1 MENRQMKLVMSGA
14 PHSLT
19 GFDIQKTMGMVII
32 ALLPALAGGVYFFGT
47 RVLLVTAVS
56 VVSAVVAEF
65 LFRKA
70 LRRETHV
77 TDLSAVVT
85 GVLLAFMLPASSP
98 LWMAA
103 VGSAFAIVV
112 AKELF
117 GGLGGNFANPALV
130 GRAILLM
137 SWPAF
142 MTRWSLSLHVA
153 AVDATTTATPLGILK
168 LGGTLADVM
177 KSLGA
182 TSKSA
187 LYLQMF
193 LGNRAGCIGETSV
206 LLLLLGAAFLIVT
219 RIIDWRAP
227 VAMIAATFA
236 ASWLFGRDPLFSVL
250 AGGIVLGAF
259 FMATDYV
266 TTPVTS
272 MGKWAF
278 GIGAG
283 LMTVLI
289 RQLGNF
295 PEGVTYGIL
304 LMNVVVPYLDKIL
317 PRKFGFVKPRKV
329 NA

>member
-1 MENRQMKLVMSGA
+1 MENRTMKLVLSGA
-14 PHSLT
+14 PHVVSGT
-19 GFDIQKTMGMVII
+19 DIQKTMAMVIF
-32 ALLPALAGGVYFFGT
+32 ALLPALAGGVYFFGP
-47 RVLLVTAVS
+47 RALLITAVS
-56 VVSAVVAEF
+56 VISAVAAEF

-70 LRRETHV
+70 LHRETH
-77 TDLSAVVT
+77 TADLSAVVT
-85 GVLLAFMLPASSP
+85 GMLLALILPVSSP
-98 LWMAA
+98 LWMTA

-130 GRAILLM
+130 GRAVLLM

-142 MTRWSLSLHVA
+142 MTRWTPSLHA
-153 AVDATTTATPLGILK
+153 TALDATTTATPLGLLK
-168 LGGTLADVM
+168 LGGALTDVM
-177 KSLGA
+177 KSVGV
-182 TSKSA
+182 SDKPA

-193 LGNRAGCIGETSV
+193 LGNRSGCIGETSA
-206 LLLLLGAAFLIVT
+206 LLLLIGAAFLIAI
-219 RIIDWRAP
+219 RIIDWRTP
-227 VAMIAATFA
+227 VAMVATTFV

-250 AGGIVLGAF
+250 AGGILLGSF

-266 TTPVTS
+266 TTPVTPV
-272 MGKWAF
+272 GKLAF

-289 RQLGNF
+289 RQLGSF

-304 LMNVVVPYLDKIL
+304 LMNVLVPYLDKIL
-317 PRKFGFVKPRKV
+317 PRKFGFVKSMKA